1 MKIDPCYQAFKTMIL
16 HHAQVLG
23 IQAPKLLN
31 CLHVNK
37 KEQAKGKKIREQA
50 HLNVP
55 DIYMWRSSETGELYC
70 D

>member
-1 MKIDPCYQAFKTMIL
+1 MKIDPCYQAFKTKSL

-37 KEQAKGKKIREQA
+37 KEQAKGKKSGNKLI
-50 HLNVP
+50 
-55 DIYMWRSSETGELYC
+55 
-70 D
+70 